1 MDKLLPVIEVQ
12 KPEPLLVE
20 TNTPP
25 TGNRLPEN
33 ASGMDFMEAVIAEC
47 DNKEDKDDIINIEE
61 REIPDEDEVFSE
73 RIPQKIAPLRSTN
86 SENTEEPP
94 QSSEFPPEGKRTK
107 RKYVRKAPMSD
118 KQKNHLAKMREIASE
133 KRRVERER
141 KAKEKEDA
149 LVEKAEKKI
158 LEKKKKVED
167 DSIAEAKKNQ
177 RAEQYKINNDI
188 SSKTPEKV
196 NGFTKQDLDSAVL
209 SAISQYD
216 TLRKQQKK
224 EKREADKKRLEE
236 DKMRATLARAINPT
250 PAPTNDPWRSYFT

>member
-12 KPEPLLVE
+12 KPEPLI
-20 TNTPP
+20 TNTPN
-25 TGNRLPEN
+25 NRLPEN

-61 REIPDEDEVFSE
+61 REIPNEDEVFSE
-73 RIPQKIAPLRSTN
+73 RIPQKIAPVN
-86 SENTEEPP
+86 SETAGKNNTEEPP
-94 QSSEFPPEGKRTK
+94 QSSEFPEKRTK

-158 LEKKKKVED
+158 LEKKKKAED
-167 DSIAEAKKNQ
+167 DSLKNQ
-177 RAEQYKINNDI
+177 RAEQDKINNHI
-188 SSKTPEKV
+188 ESKTPEKV

-236 DKMRATLARAINPT
+236 DKMRATLARAINP
-250 PAPTNDPWRSYFT
+250 APIQNDPWRSYFT